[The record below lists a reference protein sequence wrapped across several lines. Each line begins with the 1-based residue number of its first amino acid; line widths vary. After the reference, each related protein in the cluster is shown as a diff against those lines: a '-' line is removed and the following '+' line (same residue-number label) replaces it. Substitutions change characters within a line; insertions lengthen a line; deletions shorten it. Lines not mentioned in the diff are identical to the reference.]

1 VSVAASAR
9 RSAVLTSAA
18 IALVLVIAPAA
29 ARADFG
35 FLPGDAGFKI
45 TATGEGGEG
54 VDRQAGSHPYSV
66 IAELNFKQ
74 GPESPGQ
81 PGVPFTDG
89 DLRELHLDMA
99 PGLIENPSAVPECS
113 PTDFRTPRESP
124 FGETRS
130 GESCPDR
137 TQIGTA
143 AVRSSLGGG
152 ETRTFGVFNLA
163 PTPGVPS
170 RIGFS
175 PYGVP
180 VTLSPHVRETGSE
193 YGLTLDLHNFPQQ
206 LNVLGVRVEIWGTP
220 WNVAHDGERGNCLDE
235 VEPSFSEAKC
245 SIGPASENPH
255 LALLTL
261 PTSCAGPLTFH
272 VSASSWQQPGTT
284 VRSTYESAPLEE
296 CDQIRFRPVP
306 LARIN
311 TARAG
316 SPSGLDFNI
325 EGDVDGLLD
334 PHAQASSQ
342 AKKAILALPVGMTI
356 NPSVGAGLGS
366 CTPAEYAA
374 ETISSPPGAGCPGA
388 SKIGELT
395 VKTPLF
401 KGEIE
406 GGMYLAQPNDPE
418 SPGAENPFNT
428 LLALY
433 LVAKDP
439 DRGVLVRLAGKV
451 IPNPETGQLVTTF
464 DGLPQL
470 PYSSF
475 NVHFRDGQRT
485 PLATPA
491 TCGSYSSEVLLSPWL
506 EPASQ
511 AVFPSAMEL
520 ETGIG
525 GGACP
530 TGIPPFHPRSTAGTM
545 NRSAGA
551 YTPYYLHITRTD
563 AEQEITSY
571 SATLPPGLLGKL
583 RGLPYCPEAAI
594 EEAKR
599 NSGFGELRNPSCPAA
614 SSIGHTVSGYG
625 LSSVLAYAPGG
636 LYLAGP
642 YHGAPLSIVAIDSA
656 TVGPFDLGVIV
667 VRSAIRIDPRTAQ
680 VVIDS
685 VGSDPIP
692 HIVGGIPL
700 HLRDIRVYIDRP
712 NFTLNPTSCKRYN
725 AEASLTGSGAS
736 FASPDDD
743 TTASAG
749 TPFQVSNCS
758 ALDFVPRFNLFL
770 TGGTHRGDFPA
781 LKAVVKPRPGHAN
794 IAKAVVTMPPSV
806 FLAQEHIGTV
816 CTRVQF
822 AAKNCPEASLYGHAK
837 AITPLLGQPLEGP
850 VYLRSSDNTLPDV
863 VADLSGAG
871 VRIEVDGR
879 IDNAG
884 SRMRAT
890 FENLPDAPVKSFT
903 MNLKGGKKGILVVS
917 DDLCTAKAHAEA
929 QMTAQNNHLLVL
941 RPRPQS
947 RCTRAE
953 TREAEEKGRAR

>member
-1 VSVAASAR
+1 
-9 RSAVLTSAA
+9 
-18 IALVLVIAPAA
+18 
-29 ARADFG
+29 
-35 FLPGDAGFKI
+35 
-45 TATGEGGEG
+45 
-54 VDRQAGSHPYSV
+54 
-66 IAELNFKQ
+66 
-74 GPESPGQ
+74 
-81 PGVPFTDG
+81 
-89 DLRELHLDMA
+89 
-99 PGLIENPSAVPECS
+99 
-113 PTDFRTPRESP
+113 
-124 FGETRS
+124 
-130 GESCPDR
+130 
-137 TQIGTA
+137 
-143 AVRSSLGGG
+143 
-152 ETRTFGVFNLA
+152 
-163 PTPGVPS
+163 
-170 RIGFS
+170 
-175 PYGVP
+175 
-180 VTLSPHVRETGSE
+180 
-193 YGLTLDLHNFPQQ
+193 
-206 LNVLGVRVEIWGTP
+206 
-220 WNVAHDGERGNCLDE
+220 
-235 VEPSFSEAKC
+235 
-245 SIGPASENPH
+245 
-255 LALLTL
+255 
-261 PTSCAGPLTFH
+261 
-272 VSASSWQQPGTT
+272 
-284 VRSTYESAPLEE
+284 
-296 CDQIRFRPVP
+296 
-306 LARIN
+306 
-311 TARAG
+311 
-316 SPSGLDFNI
+316 
-325 EGDVDGLLD
+325 
-334 PHAQASSQ
+334 
-342 AKKAILALPVGMTI
+342 
-356 NPSVGAGLGS
+356 
-366 CTPAEYAA
+366 
-374 ETISSPPGAGCPGA
+374 
-388 SKIGELT
+388 
-395 VKTPLF
+395 
-401 KGEIE
+401 
-406 GGMYLAQPNDPE
+406 
-418 SPGAENPFNT
+418 
-428 LLALY
+428 
-433 LVAKDP
+433 
-439 DRGVLVRLAGKV
+439 VLVRLAGKV

-530 TGIPPFHPRSTAGTM
+530 TGVPPFHPRSTAGTM

-583 RGLPYCPEAAI
+583 KGLPYCPEAAI

-736 FASPDDD
+736 FASPNDDP
-743 TTASAG
+743 TASAG

-822 AAKNCPEASLYGHAK
+822 AAKKCPEASLYGHAK

-890 FENLPDAPVKSFT
+890 FEDLPDAPVKSFT

-953 TREAEEKGRAR
+953 TKEAEEKGRAR